1 MSDPKGAISRQAIKK
16 VLDRVGKH
24 KGVVGTVLCD
34 SFGLSLLSSMSPD
47 DAEAISA
54 QVGSLV
60 GKIKLATQEITGEL
74 SRSIRIETTN
84 GDIEVIPDYETEITI
99 VALVHRKA
107 GM

>member
-1 MSDPKGAISRQAIKK
+1 MSDAIISRKAIKK

-24 KGVVGTVLCD
+24 QGVVGTVLCD
-34 SFGLSLLSSMSPD
+34 SSGLPLLSSMSPD

-60 GKIKLATQEITGEL
+60 GKIMKATQEITGET

-84 GDIEVIPDYETEITI
+84 GDIEIIPDYTTEITI
-99 VALVHRKA
+99 VALVQRKSSVR
-107 GM
+107 

>member
-1 MSDPKGAISRQAIKK
+1 MSDAIISRQAIKK

-24 KGVVGTVLCD
+24 QGVVGTVLCD
-34 SFGLSLLSSMSPD
+34 SSGLPLLSSMSPD

-60 GKIKLATQEITGEL
+60 GKIMKATQEITGEM

-84 GDIEVIPDYETEITI
+84 GDIEIIPDYTTEITI
-99 VALVHRKA
+99 VALVQRKSSVR
-107 GM
+107 